1 MGSMNGF
8 ADLLTNFVS
17 SDFNRFVSFAT
28 ATLSAAALNLMLRSN
43 REAKIKSKEVDKF
56 SNVLLQG
63 LKLGTINNL
72 DDVYNIYK
80 GINDYELVNENYRYS
95 LNKSLR
101 KFLVK
106 IQTEEFEDIEEED
119 IKRWKSKVDEFIK
132 KNEELSPFSELPQAE
147 RNIMNDILAYLDKN
161 DNESIRRKIMEL
173 SNSIQIR
180 KEQIDKIDKQNKWS
194 VPLAVIGLVLTIFFG
209 IASLI

>member
-1 MGSMNGF
+1 MELNGF
-8 ADLLTNFVS
+8 VDLFSKVVS
-17 SDFNRFVSFAT
+17 SDLIRIVPIITGIVSGMF
-28 ATLSAAALNLMLRSN
+28 TLHFLFKTN
-43 REAKIKSKEVDKF
+43 REIKRKEKEVDKF
-56 SNVLLQG
+56 SYVLLQG
-63 LKLGTINNL
+63 LRLGTINNL

-106 IQTEEFEDIEEED
+106 IQMKELGEMKEEQ
-119 IKRWKSKVDEFIK
+119 IKDWKNKVDEFIK

-161 DNESIRRKIMEL
+161 DTDSIRRKIMEL

-180 KEQIDKIDKQNKWS
+180 KEQIDKIDKLNKWS
-194 VPLAVIGLVLTIFFG
+194 VPLAVIGLVLTILFG

>member
-1 MGSMNGF
+1 MVTISGF
-8 ADLLTNFVS
+8 
-17 SDFNRFVSFAT
+17 SDFMTIAAASFSI
-28 ATLSAAALNLMLRSN
+28 LALNLLYRN
-43 REAKIKSKEVDKF
+43 IQETKIKDKEVDKF
-56 SNVLLQG
+56 SDVLLKG
-63 LKLGTINNL
+63 LRLGTINNL

-80 GINDYELVNENYRYS
+80 GINDLELVNENYRYS

-106 IQTEEFEDIEEED
+106 IQTEEFEEIKEEQ
-119 IKRWKSKVDEFIK
+119 IKEWKNKVDEFIK

-147 RNIMNDILAYLDKN
+147 RNIMNDILAYLEKN
-161 DNESIRRKIMEL
+161 DNDSIRRKIMEL

>member
-1 MGSMNGF
+1 MGLMNGF

-119 IKRWKSKVDEFIK
+119 IKKWKSKVDEFIK

>member
-1 MGSMNGF
+1 MGLNGF
-8 ADLLTNFVS
+8 VDLFSNFVS
-17 SDFNRFVSFAT
+17 DINRIVPFIAAIVSAVF
-28 ATLSAAALNLMLRSN
+28 SSYFMIKSN
-43 REAKIKSKEVDKF
+43 REHKRIEKEVDKF

-63 LKLGTINNL
+63 LRLGTINNL
-72 DDVYNIYK
+72 NDVYNIYK

-106 IQTEEFEDIEEED
+106 IQTEKLEGIKEEQ
-119 IKRWKSKVDEFIK
+119 IKEWKNKVDEFIK
-132 KNEELSPFSELPQAE
+132 KNEELSPFAELPQAE

-161 DNESIRRKIMEL
+161 DTDSIRRKIMEL

>member
-1 MGSMNGF
+1 MVSMNGF
-8 ADLLTNFVS
+8 
-17 SDFNRFVSFAT
+17 SDFIAVITSALTLYVVQWIFRNNRDT
-28 ATLSAAALNLMLRSN
+28 
-43 REAKIKSKEVDKF
+43 KIKDKEVDKF

-63 LKLGTINNL
+63 LRLGTINNL

-80 GINDYELVNENYRYS
+80 GVNDFELVNENYRYS

-106 IQTEEFEDIEEED
+106 IQTEEFKEIKEEQ
-119 IKRWKSKVDEFIK
+119 IKEWKNKVDEFIK

-147 RNIMNDILAYLDKN
+147 KNIMNDILAYLDKSDN
-161 DNESIRRKIMEL
+161 DSVRRKIMEL

>member
-1 MGSMNGF
+1 MGLNGF
-8 ADLLTNFVS
+8 VDLFSKVVS
-17 SDFNRFVSFAT
+17 SDLIRIVPIITGIVSGMF
-28 ATLSAAALNLMLRSN
+28 TLHFLFKTN
-43 REAKIKSKEVDKF
+43 REIKRKEKEVDKF
-56 SNVLLQG
+56 SYVLLQG
-63 LKLGTINNL
+63 LRLGTINNL

-106 IQTEEFEDIEEED
+106 IQMKELGEMKEEQ
-119 IKRWKSKVDEFIK
+119 IKDWKNKVDEFIK

-161 DNESIRRKIMEL
+161 DTDSIRRKIMEL

-180 KEQIDKIDKQNKWS
+180 KEQIDKIDKLNKWS